1 MSKPS
6 LRLVHRSNGIP
17 PGAKRRQ
24 NDGGF
29 RPYVIHGGVS
39 STTADRSWQTAL
51 ELAGLGVLVFH
62 ANYLA
67 LLAASMNVLGGPN
80 WTDTETI
87 S

>member
-6 LRLVHRSNGIP
+6 LQLVHRSNGIP

-29 RPYVIHGGVS
+29 RPYVIYGGVS
-39 STTADRSWQTAL
+39 SAPADRSWQTAL
-51 ELAGLGVLVFH
+51 ELADLGFF
-62 ANYLA
+62 AFYGNYLA
-67 LLAASMNVLGGPN
+67 LLEASMTVLGGPN
-80 WTDTETI
+80 WTDPGTT